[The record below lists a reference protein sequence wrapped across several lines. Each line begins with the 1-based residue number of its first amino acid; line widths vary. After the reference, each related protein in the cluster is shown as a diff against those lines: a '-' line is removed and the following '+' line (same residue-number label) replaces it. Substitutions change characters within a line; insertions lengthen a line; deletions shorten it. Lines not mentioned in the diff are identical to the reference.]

1 MIYRRI
7 GSYTNG
13 KRCPVKLI
21 AKMCVKFNQGL
32 ILLSL
37 QRKINVIT
45 SCFTSLL
52 NVYTKK
58 KITMFYSIY
67 SYSSLKP
74 LPLSSVEEVRCRCI
88 TIPSSQ
94 NGVVYG
100 LSVNAIN
107 HIDFNTV
114 FSNFD
119 ISNFAVYGT
128 IIIILLVYV
137 ILVVILRRKDFQ
149 DLNKVFIIIHW
160 FTFML
165 RCI

>member
-1 MIYRRI
+1 M
-7 GSYTNG
+7 
-13 KRCPVKLI
+13 
-21 AKMCVKFNQGL
+21 FH
-32 ILLSL
+32 
-37 QRKINVIT
+37 IT
-45 SCFTSLL
+45 FECLHQ
-52 NVYTKK
+52 K